1 MRTPIVGIRVNC
13 FAVFP
18 LRFVALALMTTVL
31 HILHSVLARP
41 AIYNVYNTT
50 DSFAFMAK
58 TLLRARTGGNDG
70 FGQLSEFLKTL
81 LFSLP
86 AVTH

>member
-13 FAVFP
+13 FALFP

-50 DSFAFMAK
+50 GSFAFMAK

-70 FGQLSEFLKTL
+70 FGRF
-81 LFSLP
+81 
-86 AVTH
+86 

>member
-13 FAVFP
+13 FALFP
-18 LRFVALALMTTVL
+18 LLRFVALTLMTTVL

-50 DSFAFMAK
+50 GSFAFMAK
-58 TLLRARTGGNDG
+58 TLLRAGTGGNDG
-70 FGQLSEFLKTL
+70 FGRF
-81 LFSLP
+81 
-86 AVTH
+86 